1 MEKKYNLTCVSGYW
15 KIKNKHDNSFD
26 NWFDNTLKI
35 NCPYIF
41 FGNKES
47 IEMVK
52 KFRGELPTYY
62 IELEIENFH
71 TYKYYDK
78 MITHPFHCPSVEL
91 NLIWNEKIFLLEQAL
106 KENPYSTDYF
116 CWIDAGICVYREI
129 KPPNDPFPNIK
140 KFSIMPKDRLIYSAS
155 TDYNKSLVKKSN
167 YYHHVCGTSYILH
180 KNIIPTF
187 VKLYETYMDKLVDK
201 NNLWSD
207 QLILTH
213 IFKDNENLFFK
224 IANGYGE
231 IIPKLY

>member
-15 KIKNKHDNSFD
+15 KIKNKHNDSFD

-52 KFRGELPTYY
+52 KFRGDLPTYY
-62 IELEIENFH
+62 IELDIENFH

-78 MITHPFHCPSVEL
+78 MVTHPIHCPSVEL

-106 KENPYSTDYF
+106 KKNPYSTDYF
-116 CWIDAGICVYREI
+116 CWIDAGICVYRDN
-129 KPPNDPFPNIK
+129 KPPNEPFPNVK
-140 KFSIMPKDRLIYSAS
+140 KLSIIPKDKFVYSS
-155 TDYNKSLVKKSN
+155 SNNYNESFVKVTN

-180 KNIIPTF
+180 KNIIQTF
-187 VKLYETYMDKLVDK
+187 VKLYETYMDKLIDK
-201 NNLWSD
+201 NNLWTD

-213 IFKDNENLFFK
+213 IFKDNEDLFFK